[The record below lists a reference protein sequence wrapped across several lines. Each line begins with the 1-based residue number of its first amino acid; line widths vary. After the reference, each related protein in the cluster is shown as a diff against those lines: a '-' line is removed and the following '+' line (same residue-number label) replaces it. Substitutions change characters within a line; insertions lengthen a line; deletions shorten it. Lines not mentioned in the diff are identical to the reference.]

1 MAGGLRGNGQRIR
14 RTAVRGPRR
23 SSPDGIVPVLTTRRR
38 VSQMNFYKYQTKLM
52 LSACEKPP
60 FKCAEC
66 YRAFG
71 SQTDLQ
77 CHVYDQHGPRPP
89 VTDAS
94 APGSPADAAK
104 HDDKKAAA
112 NGDRDEA
119 AVERPQAAAIK
130 AEPERDDEDGRSEVV
145 NVKTERRDDVDGAE
159 DEELIV
165 DVGVNCGH
173 HAAVVVKTSAS
184 ASSPSPSRSP
194 SPSSTSAREAADG
207 NAR

>member
-1 MAGGLRGNGQRIR
+1 
-14 RTAVRGPRR
+14 
-23 SSPDGIVPVLTTRRR
+23 
-38 VSQMNFYKYQTKLM
+38 M

-71 SQTDLQ
+71 SQSDLQ

-89 VTDAS
+89 ATDAS

-104 HDDKKAAA
+104 HDDKKAA
-112 NGDRDEA
+112 NGDRDAES
-119 AVERPQAAAIK
+119 VERSQAAAAAAAIK
-130 AEPERDDEDGRSEVV
+130 AEPERDDEDGGNEVAV
-145 NVKTERRDDVDGAE
+145 VVKTERRDDADGAE

-173 HAAVVVKTSAS
+173 QAAAVVVKTSSS
-184 ASSPSPSRSP
+184 ASSRSP